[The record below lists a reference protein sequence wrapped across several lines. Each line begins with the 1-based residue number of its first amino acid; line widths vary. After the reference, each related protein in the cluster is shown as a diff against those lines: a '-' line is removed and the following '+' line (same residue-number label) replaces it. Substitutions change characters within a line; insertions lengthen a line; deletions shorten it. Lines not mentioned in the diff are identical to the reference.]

1 MQTNEVKAAACVLKQ
16 PFLTF
21 ERILGLVGP
30 GSRAFILHAIHAAEK
45 GKKGCLHF
53 MSVSGK
59 DVCGWTV
66 EANANRVSIEKGEHY
81 SQWTPGDP

>member
-30 GSRAFILHAIHAAEK
+30 GSRAFILHAIHAAER
-45 GKKGCLHF
+45 GKKGVCISCP
-53 MSVSGK
+53 SVVKTCAVG
-59 DVCGWTV
+59 
-66 EANANRVSIEKGEHY
+66 
-81 SQWTPGDP
+81 Q

>member
-1 MQTNEVKAAACVLKQ
+1 MQTNEVKAAACVLKP

-30 GSRAFILHAIHAAEK
+30 GSRAFVLHAIHPAEK
-45 GKKGCLHF
+45 EKGCLHF

-59 DVCGWTV
+59 GVCNWTV
-66 EANANRVSIEKGEHY
+66 EASVNSPI
-81 SQWTPGDP
+81 

>member
-1 MQTNEVKAAACVLKQ
+1 MQTDEVKAAACVLKE

-30 GSRAFILHAIHAAEK
+30 GSRAFILHAIHPGEK
-45 GKKGCLHF
+45 EKEMCLHL

-59 DVCGWTV
+59 NVCGWIV
-66 EANANRVSIEKGEHY
+66 EANVNSPK
-81 SQWTPGDP
+81 